1 MKTSSHPPPNH
12 PLETRF
18 EWFGDAV
25 AGARSVCLM
34 LLIFLLVKFHRVS
47 REWKSEIILC
57 RFSFAIVA
65 SSSASAAVAVA
76 EFSIHTCIAASL
88 LINIANCFVQ
98 KLLHFEPAVHENN
111 FAGCALSWIRNTTM
125 VSSRYTFRICIY
137 VTKYMSCISGSLSM
151 RALGQLGCIA
161 HTPCGPPL
169 VIAAQT

>member
-65 SSSASAAVAVA
+65 SSSASAAIAVA

-98 KLLHFEPAVHENN
+98 KLLHFGPAVHENN
-111 FAGCALSWIRNTTM
+111 FAGCALSC
-125 VSSRYTFRICIY
+125 RYTFRICIY
-137 VTKYMSCISGSLSM
+137 VTKYLRCISGSPST